1 MLSERIVDK
10 LIAGDIEFME
20 RFSTEQMEYLV
31 REVSVSPYRD
41 NMLFN
46 SFKELARKYP
56 TYAFKMTFDL
66 PEYRDYWLR
75 TLRNDCSILLD
86 YKFLLFFLLSGSWA
100 VHFVSDYLNK
110 IVLENKDSLFA
121 IIRHAERTNDFR
133 IINQL
138 KNHWNM
144 EIRALF
150 IIEILNAFPHMFSL
164 IYEDDILD
172 YFVKVDNNGEFI
184 ELMKEEYVSK
194 IASLCLLHLSDE
206 ISYLRIRKFILDKY
220 SSNTLAAELD
230 KYGKLVEEVN
240 PLNKSYIINDID
252 TLFKTSKNYKY
263 MLFKKY
269 GSYLDRKLYYDFEER
284 IRPFIDIDDEMIM
297 DIFINGLG
305 DKFLEYVDK
314 YLSLSTGAK
323 VITDVGRGSCTRTFR
338 IGDYVIKCSN
348 KKWSYEESICPD
360 SYLVL
365 KNLEEDIV
373 RNKKGEVTGAVEVQK
388 YLSRP
393 LLSTEWQ
400 SIFNFQKAFKEAG
413 YYIKDRLVDEEYGPN
428 CRHLDDYMDADCD
441 NPDNLPE
448 WFKDDP
454 VVLVDRDLVFS
465 LNNREP
471 KIKAVNI

>member
-1 MLSERIVDK
+1 MLSQKIIDDLLV
-10 LIAGDIEFME
+10 GDIEFME
-20 RFSTEQMEYLV
+20 RFSTEQMEFLV
-31 REVSVSPYRD
+31 KEVRFSPFRN
-41 NMLFN
+41 NMLFH
-46 SFKELARKYP
+46 SLKKIAATYP
-56 TYAFKMTFDL
+56 EYAFKMSFDL
-66 PEYRDYWLR
+66 PEYKDFWLR
-75 TLRNDCSILLD
+75 FFRNDYSILLD
-86 YKFLLFFLLSGSWA
+86 YKFLLFFLLSGDWA
-100 VHFVSDYLNK
+100 VYFVSDYLTQ
-110 IVLENKDSLFA
+110 IVLGNNDSLFA
-121 IIRHAERTNDFR
+121 IIRHAERTNDFK

-172 YFVKVDNNGEFI
+172 YFVKTDNNGKDI
-184 ELMKEEYVSK
+184 ELMKEEYVSR

-206 ISYLRIRKFILDKY
+206 ISYLRIRKFILSKY

-240 PLNKSYIINDID
+240 QLNKHYIINDID
-252 TLFKTSKNYKY
+252 ILFRTSKNYKY
-263 MLFKKY
+263 VLFKKY
-269 GSYLDRKLYYDFEER
+269 GIYLDRRLYYDFEER
-284 IRPFIDIDDEMIM
+284 IRPFIDIDDEMIS
-297 DIFINGLG
+297 DIFSNGLG

-338 IGDYVIKCSN
+338 IGDFVIKCSN
-348 KKWSYEESICPD
+348 KKWSFEESICPD

-365 KNLEEDIV
+365 KNLEEDMV
-373 RNKKGEVTGAVEVQK
+373 RNKKGEVTGAIEVQR

-393 LLSTEWQ
+393 LLVSEWQ
-400 SIFNFQKAFKEAG
+400 SIFNFQKAFQEAG
-413 YYIKDRLVDEEYGPN
+413 YYIKDRLVDDEYGPN
-428 CRHLDDYMDADCD
+428 CRHLDDYRDADCED
-441 NPDNLPE
+441 PEKLPD

-465 LNNREP
+465 LNNNNPR
-471 KIKAVNI
+471 IKAVNL

>member
-1 MLSERIVDK
+1 MR
-10 LIAGDIEFME
+10 
-20 RFSTEQMEYLV
+20 
-31 REVSVSPYRD
+31 
-41 NMLFN
+41 
-46 SFKELARKYP
+46 
-56 TYAFKMTFDL
+56 
-66 PEYRDYWLR
+66 
-75 TLRNDCSILLD
+75 
-86 YKFLLFFLLSGSWA
+86 LLSI
-100 VHFVSDYLNK
+100 FVTLK
-110 IVLENKDSLFA
+110 LF
-121 IIRHAERTNDFR
+121 
-133 IINQL
+133 
-138 KNHWNM
+138 
-144 EIRALF
+144 
-150 IIEILNAFPHMFSL
+150 
-164 IYEDDILD
+164 
-172 YFVKVDNNGEFI
+172 
-184 ELMKEEYVSK
+184 
-194 IASLCLLHLSDE
+194 
-206 ISYLRIRKFILDKY
+206 SYLRIRKFILDKY

-252 TLFKTSKNYKY
+252 NLFRTSKNYNY
-263 MLFKKY
+263 VLFKKY

>member
-1 MLSERIVDK
+1 MLSERIVDN

-31 REVSVSPYRD
+31 REVNVSPYRH

-46 SFKELARKYP
+46 SFKKIAMNYP

-75 TLRNDCSILLD
+75 TLRLDYSILLD

-100 VHFVSDYLNK
+100 VHFVNDYLNQ
-110 IVLENKDSLFA
+110 IVLGNKDSLFA
-121 IIRHAERTNDFR
+121 IIRHAERTNDFK

-144 EIRALF
+144 DIRALF
-150 IIEILNAFPHMFSL
+150 IIEILNAFPHMFNL

-172 YFVKVDNNGEFI
+172 YFVKTDNNGQEV
-184 ELMKEEYVSK
+184 ELMKEEYVSR

-206 ISYLRIRKFILDKY
+206 VSYLRIRKFILSKY

-240 PLNKSYIINDID
+240 PLNKHYIINDID
-252 TLFKTSKNYKY
+252 TLFRTSKNYKY
-263 MLFKKY
+263 VLFKKY
-269 GSYLDRKLYYDFEER
+269 GTYLDRRLYYDFEER
-284 IRPFIDIDDEMIM
+284 IRPFIDIDDEMIS
-297 DIFINGLG
+297 DIFSNGLG

-348 KKWSYEESICPD
+348 KKWSFEESICPD

-365 KNLEEDIV
+365 KNLEEDMV
-373 RNKKGEVTGAVEVQK
+373 RNKKGEVTGAIEVQR

-393 LLSTEWQ
+393 LLVTEWQ
-400 SIFNFQKAFKEAG
+400 SIFNFQKAFQEAG

-428 CRHLDDYMDADCD
+428 CRHLDDYRDADCED
-441 NPDNLPE
+441 PEMLPE

-471 KIKAVNI
+471 KIKAVNL